1 MFYFSTTSCGKA
13 GLAPAFFALR
23 ALRAHLR
30 APHRSACLSE
40 LDVLLRLAPF
50 NAPLCSATAT
60 VFIIRAGAVCV
71 RSPRVLSSLPAFPL
85 ALRSRAHLRRLRY
98 SGHAPSACLASL
110 GITTKTIF
118 CIISSLRMWKRGFP
132 TISAQKLQASRARAV
147 RAPLPVQK
155 SKFLYNSLAP

>member
-1 MFYFSTTSCGKA
+1 M
-13 GLAPAFFALR
+13 
-23 ALRAHLR
+23 
-30 APHRSACLSE
+30 
-40 LDVLLRLAPF
+40 
-50 NAPLCSATAT
+50 
-60 VFIIRAGAVCV
+60 

-118 CIISSLRMWKRGFP
+118 CIISSLRMWKRGFS

-155 SKFLYNSLAP
+155 NKFLYNSLAPYLCAPMLKTACAVYNKTTTTARQKARNARKARFLSFFQEKKRAICAKKSVRKNGQNAQM